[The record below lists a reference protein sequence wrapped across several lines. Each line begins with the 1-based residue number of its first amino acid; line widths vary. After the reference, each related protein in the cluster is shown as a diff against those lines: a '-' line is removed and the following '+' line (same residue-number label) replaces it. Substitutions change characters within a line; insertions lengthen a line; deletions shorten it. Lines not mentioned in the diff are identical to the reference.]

1 MSWSWKIQKAAVEQE
16 ILFPSEKV
24 YEDCLAKLIGKEEP
38 FEIVD
43 EKENADGTYTVIM
56 RKKYNNNPFFRKEEE
71 FSDEQFKKF
80 IRTTFE
86 DEVEQLMAEVE
97 ANQEFKDVQAPP
109 EIYDKLM
116 ARIRYEEIKEKS

>member
-24 YEDCLAKLIGKEEP
+24 YEDYLAKLIGREEP

-43 EKENADGTYTVIM
+43 ETKNEDGTYTVVM

-71 FSDEQFKKF
+71 ISDEDFKKF
-80 IRTTFE
+80 FNKLFME
-86 DEVEQLMAEVE
+86 ESEQLMAEVD
-97 ANQEFKDVQAPP
+97 ANPELRNLKAPP
-109 EIYDKLM
+109 EIYDRLM
-116 ARIRYEEIKEKS
+116 AEIYKKENE